1 MAINRNENQT
11 TLDDDLRMLSDT
23 LQDVLDYSGDRADQA
38 YTDIKAHAE
47 RALKD
52 IKSRLANSSE
62 CYYVW
67 AKEVACRADDYVRDK
82 PWHSVGI
89 GATVGLVLGLLL
101 ARK

>member
-1 MAINRNENQT
+1 MATYRDENQT

-23 LQDVLDYSGDRADQA
+23 LQEVLEYSGDRADQA
-38 YTDIKAHAE
+38 YLDIKAHAE
-47 RALKD
+47 NALKQV
-52 IKSRLANSSE
+52 KSRMADSANS
-62 CYYVW
+62 YYSK
-67 AKEVACRADDYVRDK
+67 AKDLACCTDVYVREK